1 MLIATLIHMARRWQD
16 SLPPLTPAARASL
29 RTRRELAALP
39 PELQRDIGWPP
50 EEYAA
55 MPSHQK
61 HNTNRSLA
69 S

>member
-1 MLIATLIHMARRWQD
+1 MLIATMLQMLRHWHEG
-16 SLPPLTPAARASL
+16 LTLTPAARKDL
-29 RTRRELAALP
+29 RARRELAALP

-55 MPSHQK
+55 SPPHQTQ
-61 HNTNRSLA
+61 NTNRSLA